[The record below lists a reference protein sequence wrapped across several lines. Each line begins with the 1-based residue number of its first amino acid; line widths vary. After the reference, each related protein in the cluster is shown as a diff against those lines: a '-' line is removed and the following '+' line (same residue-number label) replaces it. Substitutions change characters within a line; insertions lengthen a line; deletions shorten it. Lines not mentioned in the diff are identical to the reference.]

1 MTRETIRAYLA
12 SPLGFSEAGRHW
24 HDGVLIPALEA
35 FGLVVLNPWKL
46 TDAAAIQAVQALP
59 YGAAKRDAWRSLNRR
74 IGRDNLNA
82 IRACDCLV
90 AVLDGADV
98 DSGTAAE
105 IGCAF
110 ALGKPCFGYRGDF
123 RLSADNDGSVVNLQ
137 VEFFITESGAG
148 AIATSLAE
156 LTGAVASWLAAA
168 APGLASNA
176 SGAPPARST
185 LQRPSASA

>member
-1 MTRETIRAYLA
+1 MRAYLA

-24 HDGVLIPALEA
+24 HDGVLVPALEA
-35 FGLVVLNPWKL
+35 LGVAVLNPWKL

-59 YGAAKRDAWRSLNRR
+59 YGAGKRDAWRALNRR
-74 IGRDNLNA
+74 IGRANLEA

-123 RLSADNDGSVVNLQ
+123 RLAADNHGSVVNLQ
-137 VEFFITESGAG
+137 VEFFITESGGG
-148 AIATSLAE
+148 AIATSLEE
-156 LTGAVASWLAAA
+156 LTGAVASWLEAA
-168 APGLASNA
+168 APDWAAAVSDV
-176 SGAPPARST
+176 PPARST
-185 LQRPSASA
+185 LQRRSASN